1 MSPQVILI
9 TGAATGFGRLS
20 ALALARAGHHVFSS
34 MRDPDGADR
43 ERATELA
50 AIAAQERLSLE
61 TIYLDVL
68 SEQSCRAAV
77 DRILARYGRI
87 DVAMNN
93 AAMLMV
99 GICEAFRPEQFLE
112 ILDRNVVSWLRV
124 NRAVLP
130 AMRRQ
135 KQGLLL
141 YTGSGLSHMVDPF
154 TGVYAASK
162 AAGDSIAQIMAL
174 ETSRYGIETVIVM
187 PGAFTTGTEH
197 FNHAVGPAD
206 REIAL
211 QYDLLGGL
219 GERLASMLDSL
230 NEPGVRTD
238 PEQIS
243 EAICELVAMAP
254 GTRPAR
260 LDLDPQR
267 RRVGEITELSSRLQ
281 ADFFDRM
288 GIRDLL
294 KPRLPR
300 RGSS

>member
-1 MSPQVILI
+1 LSPQVILI
-9 TGAATGFGRLS
+9 TGAATGFGRLT
-20 ALALARAGHHVFSS
+20 ALALARAGHHVFAS
-34 MRDPDGADR
+34 MRDPGGADR
-43 ERATELA
+43 ERATELHD
-50 AIAAQERLSLE
+50 IAAQDRLSLE

-77 DRILARYGRI
+77 DRILAKYGRI

-93 AAMLMV
+93 AAMLMI

-135 KQGLLL
+135 KHGLLV

-197 FNHAVGPAD
+197 FKHAVSPAD

-211 QYDLLGGL
+211 QYNLLRGL
-219 GERLASMLDSL
+219 DERLASMLDLL

-243 EAICELVAMAP
+243 EAICEVVAMAP

-267 RRVGEITELSSRLQ
+267 RRVGEIAGLASRLQ

-288 GIRDLL
+288 GIGDLL
-294 KPRLPR
+294 KPQLPR
-300 RGSS
+300 KGSS

>member
-1 MSPQVILI
+1 M
-9 TGAATGFGRLS
+9 
-20 ALALARAGHHVFSS
+20 
-34 MRDPDGADR
+34 
-43 ERATELA
+43 
-50 AIAAQERLSLE
+50 
-61 TIYLDVL
+61 
-68 SEQSCRAAV
+68 
-77 DRILARYGRI
+77 
-87 DVAMNN
+87 
-93 AAMLMV
+93 
-99 GICEAFRPEQFLE
+99 
-112 ILDRNVVSWLRV
+112 
-124 NRAVLP
+124 LP

-162 AAGDSIAQIMAL
+162 AAGDSVAQIMAL

-254 GTRPAR
+254 GTR
-260 LDLDPQR
+260 
-267 RRVGEITELSSRLQ
+267 VGEITELSSRLQ

>member
-1 MSPQVILI
+1 
-9 TGAATGFGRLS
+9 
-20 ALALARAGHHVFSS
+20 
-34 MRDPDGADR
+34 
-43 ERATELA
+43 
-50 AIAAQERLSLE
+50 
-61 TIYLDVL
+61 
-68 SEQSCRAAV
+68 
-77 DRILARYGRI
+77 
-87 DVAMNN
+87 
-93 AAMLMV
+93 
-99 GICEAFRPEQFLE
+99 
-112 ILDRNVVSWLRV
+112 
-124 NRAVLP
+124 
-130 AMRRQ
+130 
-135 KQGLLL
+135 
-141 YTGSGLSHMVDPF
+141 
-154 TGVYAASK
+154 
-162 AAGDSIAQIMAL
+162 
-174 ETSRYGIETVIVM
+174 M